1 MFKKLFGKGK
11 EVNKEIENYAQL
23 TGEYIN
29 IEDIP
34 DPVFAQKMMGEGFGI
49 NPTEGEVVSP
59 IEGKVDNVFPTKHAI
74 GLKADYG
81 LEILVHIGL
90 DTVQLDGQGFEI
102 LVSSGDTVQVGDPLL
117 KFDLEYIRN
126 NAKDVISPIIITNS
140 DQTESI
146 HVNDVKAVIKGETKV
161 VDVTM
166 S

>member
-11 EVNKEIENYAQL
+11 EVNKEIEIYAPL

-29 IEDIP
+29 IQDIP

-74 GLKADYG
+74 GLKADNG

-117 KFDLEYIRN
+117 KFDLEYISN

>member
-11 EVNKEIENYAQL
+11 EVNKEIEIYAPL

-74 GLKADYG
+74 GLKADNG

-117 KFDLEYIRN
+117 KFDLEYISN

>member
-11 EVNKEIENYAQL
+11 EVNKEIEIYAPL

-29 IEDIP
+29 IENIT

-74 GLKADYG
+74 GLKADNG

-126 NAKDVISPIIITNS
+126 NAKDVISPIIITHS

-146 HVNDVKAVIKGETKV
+146 HVKDVKAVIKGETKV

>member
-11 EVNKEIENYAQL
+11 EVNKEIEIYAPL

-74 GLKADYG
+74 GLKADNG

-117 KFDLEYIRN
+117 KFDLEYISN

-146 HVNDVKAVIKGETKV
+146 HVNDVKAIIKGETKV

>member
-1 MFKKLFGKGK
+1 
-11 EVNKEIENYAQL
+11 
-23 TGEYIN
+23 
-29 IEDIP
+29 
-34 DPVFAQKMMGEGFGI
+34 MMGEGFGI

-74 GLKADYG
+74 GLKADNG

-140 DQTESI
+140 DRTESI

>member
-11 EVNKEIENYAQL
+11 EVNKEIEIYAPL

-34 DPVFAQKMMGEGFGI
+34 DPVFAQKMMGGGFGI

-59 IEGKVDNVFPTKHAI
+59 IEGKVDNVFPTRHAI
-74 GLKADYG
+74 GLKADNG

-117 KFDLEYIRN
+117 KFDLEYIKN

-146 HVNDVKAVIKGETKV
+146 YVNDVKAVIKGETKV

>member
-11 EVNKEIENYAQL
+11 EVNKEIEIYAPL

-74 GLKADYG
+74 GLKADNG

-117 KFDLEYIRN
+117 KFDLEYITN

>member
-11 EVNKEIENYAQL
+11 EIDKNIKIYAPL
-23 TGEYIN
+23 NGEYVK

-74 GLKADYG
+74 GLKADNG

-117 KFDLEYIRN
+117 KFDLEYISN

>member
-11 EVNKEIENYAQL
+11 EVNKEIEAPL

-29 IEDIP
+29 IENIP

-74 GLKADYG
+74 GLKADNG

>member
-11 EVNKEIENYAQL
+11 EVNKEIEIYAPL

-29 IEDIP
+29 IENIP

-74 GLKADYG
+74 GLKADNG

-146 HVNDVKAVIKGETKV
+146 HVNDVKVVIKGETKV

>member
-1 MFKKLFGKGK
+1 MFKKLFGKGN
-11 EVNKEIENYAQL
+11 EVNKEIEIYAPL

-74 GLKADYG
+74 GLKADNG

-117 KFDLEYIRN
+117 KFDLEYIKN

-146 HVNDVKAVIKGETKV
+146 HVNDVKAVIKGETKI

>member
-11 EVNKEIENYAQL
+11 EVNKEIEIYAPL

-74 GLKADYG
+74 GLKADNS